1 MDDEEFRS
9 HVNGLAIHK
18 KLQSPHIIR
27 QFEIHETDETTQVLL
42 ELAENGAFRNY
53 ISQSARM
60 PESLALKFCYQ
71 IAKGLEYLHSQG
83 IVHRN
88 INPENIVFDSEF
100 RPKIIDF
107 TQSKKLNSGERRK
120 SVFGMFEY
128 MAPEVA
134 NQDGYNSKCDVW
146 SLGCLMY
153 EIFEGKVIREAAI
166 WRS

>member
-1 MDDEEFRS
+1 M
-9 HVNGLAIHK
+9 
-18 KLQSPHIIR
+18 
-27 QFEIHETDETTQVLL
+27 LL
-42 ELAENGAFRNY
+42 ELAENGRFKNY
-53 ISQSARM
+53 ISQAAMM
-60 PESLALKFCYQ
+60 PESVALKFCYQ

-88 INPENIVFDSEF
+88 LNPENIVFDSEF

-107 TQSKKLNSGERRK
+107 TQSKKLASGERRK

-134 NQDGYNSKCDVW
+134 NEDVYNSKCDVW

-153 EIFEGKVIREAAI
+153 EIFEGGVTRQAAVH
-166 WRS
+166 RGQFFRFAKGAQPA